1 MLEVDENNNI
11 FITRGDTGVF
21 NITLKDRSGNEYTP
35 VSGDRL
41 QFVVSRYWGGR
52 PIKELTQDIVPVGN
66 HMTTEAIGLV
76 VPYSGTTPYTI
87 TLMNDPVSG
96 TNLTMVFNAIGDTGS
111 STVGGLGSIGSSV
124 TEYANNG
131 TSSTTFTVGT
141 ASTYTKTYNN
151 IQRIKVEYDGSK
163 KFTVTRLSDLPM
175 PDNITAILMQPIT
188 IVSVVYTASGS
199 MKFYLRPEVTE
210 KLPFGGYVYHVKITQ
225 SNGNVSTVLS
235 GRITLGTEA
244 PWHFDASQN
253 TYTSDSSSNS
263 DSSSSG
269 ATATAQGVM
278 VG

>member
-52 PIKELTQDIVPVGN
+52 PIKELTQDIVPVGDHTVLDQLN
-66 HMTTEAIGLV
+66 VELTTIESSVQDPLESGWPSVISIDTAQISSDHKTYTYNILSNIKSGSNIV
-76 VPYSGTTPYTI
+76 VSHKPKSGSLSTSNFTKGTAKTITKNFDNTWLALKIIYDGNNKFDFSVDNRTDITSGTLAPIVVSTI
-87 TLMNDPVSG
+87 SYI
-96 TNLTMVFNAIGDTGS
+96 A
-111 STVGGLGSIGSSV
+111 
-124 TEYANNG
+124 E
-131 TSSTTFTVGT
+131 
-141 ASTYTKTYNN
+141 
-151 IQRIKVEYDGSK
+151 
-163 KFTVTRLSDLPM
+163 
-175 PDNITAILMQPIT
+175 
-188 IVSVVYTASGS
+188 GS
-199 MKFYLRPEVTE
+199 MTFYLRPEVTE

-253 TYTSDSSSNS
+253 TYTSDSSSNN
-263 DSSSSG
+263 DSSSNG